1 MAVYLIYSMK
11 GRSKTFVFLMC
22 ILLRSRRVMVMLDN
36 VFHFCNLESHF
47 LLSEEVLHEAHVQQ
61 HVGKTLMKAKKDVF
75 PGEDRRLPCGC
86 K

>member
-11 GRSKTFVFLMC
+11 GRSKVFLMC

-36 VFHFCNLESHF
+36 IFHFCNLESHF